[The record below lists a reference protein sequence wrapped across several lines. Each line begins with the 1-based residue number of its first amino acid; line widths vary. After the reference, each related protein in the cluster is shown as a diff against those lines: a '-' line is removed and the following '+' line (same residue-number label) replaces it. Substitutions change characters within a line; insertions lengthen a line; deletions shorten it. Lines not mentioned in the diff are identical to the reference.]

1 MRQDGVAHRK
11 SEVEMFAGTV
21 IRLAKKHAL
30 YVPANE
36 FLYERVKEM
45 EAEY

>member
-1 MRQDGVAHRK
+1 
-11 SEVEMFAGTV
+11 MFAGTV
-21 IRLAKKHAL
+21 LRLAEKHGL

-45 EAEY
+45 EAKY